1 MSRVLVVDDESNMR
15 FLLRTLL
22 ESEGF
27 EVVEAYH
34 GAAALERVKEQQPD
48 LIVTDLMMPVMNGR
62 EFVERLRGDPNT
74 ATIPILAISSSRNID
89 VAGADAALRK
99 PFDIDALIE
108 AVRSLSRG
116 DAA

>member
-1 MSRVLVVDDESNMR
+1 MFRVLVVDDESNMR

-27 EVVEAYH
+27 EVAEAYH

-62 EFVERLRGDPNT
+62 ELVERLRADAETSG
-74 ATIPILAISSSRNID
+74 IPILVISSSPNVE

-99 PFDIDALIE
+99 PFEIDALIDT
-108 AVRSLSRG
+108 ARSLSRR